1 MLVLAVLLWA
11 GAGLG
16 ADPLMFLV
24 PVQTHSCGCEDLP
37 HYREIETQAAN
48 KGICMWMLWK
58 LLQSGLACSTGVK
71 KVDVIVLDL
80 VGIVCMTQ
88 AGQAAGVL
96 GLYDTG

>member
-1 MLVLAVLLWA
+1 
-11 GAGLG
+11 
-16 ADPLMFLV
+16 
-24 PVQTHSCGCEDLP
+24 
-37 HYREIETQAAN
+37 
-48 KGICMWMLWK
+48 MWMLWK

-96 GLYDTG
+96 GLYGTGKPGLRELSNGRAVPQPPAHCQGIPERPGEQAAAGAA